1 MLIWSFGGCGLPILV
16 IYKADIMHLKI
27 IVGCRSA
34 ENFGIYFQL
43 SAWKFGLG
51 IE

>member
-1 MLIWSFGGCGLPILV
+1 MLIWSFGGCGLRILV

-34 ENFGIYFQL
+34 ENFGIYF
-43 SAWKFGLG
+43 
-51 IE
+51 